1 MKDCNQCP
9 ECGAVIPNGQ
19 PKGLCSRC
27 ALSGLLKADDG
38 TEALSSLSSQSVA
51 GEAPR
56 SSAERVGRAFGDYEL
71 LAEIARGGMGVVYK
85 ARQKSL
91 NRVVAVKMLLFGAN
105 AGADFIKRFRLEA
118 SAAAALQHPN
128 IVAIHEVGV
137 HDGDHFLVMD
147 YVEGSNL
154 RRLAREQ
161 IVPPKRSAQYLKT
174 IAEAIHYA
182 HEQGILHRDLKPSN
196 VLIDANDQPRVTDFG
211 LAKVLTSDT
220 QLSLDHVQLT
230 QTGHILGSP
239 AYMPP
244 EQASGARSKSSRRS
258 DVYSLGAMLY
268 HLLTGRPPFGGG
280 SISETLKQVETQ
292 EPISPRLLNPGVP
305 LDLETLCLKCL
316 EKDPDRRYQT
326 SKELSE
332 ELGRFLNG
340 ETTHA
345 RPVGRPEKLWRWGR
359 RNPLAAAFVVVVCA
373 ALVSSIWLLYLVNRE
388 KNKQMELVEQVKE
401 RDRAN
406 IASLKRTL
414 GMIEEN
420 LEGIWDNRAKESI
433 ELLSEDIAALA
444 QMPQLPVTNKAA
456 LVRWKMGMIA
466 KDSPGGRVRQ
476 HAMLLFELEA
486 RLSRSLDRQ
495 VRVDVKIYKF
505 AEDFIADLHAGKVDF
520 GRMAALPFVR
530 ARRTQPAL
538 LPLVVP
544 TPASKIG
551 IFFPRRDA
559 GIQSI
564 PDILGH
570 SVAFGD
576 TNATVS
582 YCAQILLRKSGI
594 TATNL
599 AHYDYLDSTQDFE
612 EEVHEQGYSN
622 AVSRIGYLHS
632 HAQVIENVLSGRY
645 DVGVA
650 RIKAFQI
657 HEVRGLV
664 AIPGAEFASSLN
676 VWVARPNL
684 DPKFVAA
691 IINAMISLQGHWL
704 ETLPDQSTGYQV
716 VSPDAFAVEEQWLD
730 RIATAFPPKPSPPHI
745 PVSDATK

>member
-1 MKDCNQCP
+1 MKDSNQCP

-27 ALSGLLKADDG
+27 ALSGLLKAHDG
-38 TEALSSLSSQSVA
+38 TEALSSLSSQPVA
-51 GEAPR
+51 GETPR
-56 SSAERVGRAFGDYEL
+56 PSAERVGRAFGDYEL

-161 IVPPKRSAQYLKT
+161 ILPPKRSAQYLKT

-244 EQASGARSKSSRRS
+244 EQASGARSKISRPS

-345 RPVGRPEKLWRWGR
+345 RPVGRPEKLWRWSR

-388 KNKQMELVEQVKE
+388 KNKQMALVEMVKD

-406 IASLKRTL
+406 LASLKRTL
-414 GMIEEN
+414 GMLEES
-420 LEGIWDNRAKESI
+420 LERMWDNRAKESI
-433 ELLSEDIAALA
+433 ELFSEDIAALA
-444 QMPQLPVTNKAA
+444 QMPELPVTNKAA
-456 LVRWKMGMIA
+456 LVRLKMGMIA
-466 KDSPGGRVRQ
+466 EDRPGGRVRQ
-476 HAMLLFELEA
+476 HATLLAELEA
-486 RLSRSLDRQ
+486 RSSLSLDRQ

-505 AEDFIADLHAGKVDF
+505 VEDFFADLRAGKVDF
-520 GRMAALPFVR
+520 GRMAALPFLR
-530 ARRTQPAL
+530 SRRTQPAL
-538 LPLVVP
+538 IPLVVP
-544 TPASKIG
+544 ATSKSG
-551 IFFPRRDA
+551 LFFTRRDT

-564 PDILGH
+564 RDILGH

-582 YCAQILLRKSGI
+582 YWAQIRLTQSGI
-594 TATNL
+594 TATDL
-599 AHYDYLDSTQDFE
+599 ARYEYLDSTLDFV
-612 EEVHEQGYSN
+612 EEVQEKGYSN

-632 HAQVIENVLSGRY
+632 HAQVIEGVVSGRY

-650 RIKAFQI
+650 TRKAFKI
-657 HEVRGLV
+657 HEHRGLV
-664 AIPGAEFASSLN
+664 AIPGAEFESSLN

-684 DPKFVAA
+684 DPKFEAA
-691 IINAMISLQGHWL
+691 IINAMISLQGRWL
-704 ETLPDQSTGYQV
+704 ETLPDQSPGYRGFNV
-716 VSPDAFAVEEQWLD
+716 DDFAVEEQWLD
-730 RIATAFPPKPSPPHI
+730 RVEAAFPPKPSPPRI
-745 PVSDATK
+745 PVPDSTK